1 MIKKIVYFL
10 LLNLIF
16 PINYYDDIQPI
27 FDTHCIDCHVGN
39 FPSGGLNLTSYENLM
54 NGGNSGA
61 VVIPGDHLNS
71 ILWQRIENGD
81 MPMGSDPLSGE
92 NINLIGAGT
101 QKIEFEINKLFPEI
115 KIQYIY

>member
-39 FPSGGLNLTSYENLM
+39 FPSGGLNLTSYDNLM

-61 VVIPGDHLNS
+61 VVIHGDHLNS
-71 ILWQRIENGD
+71 ILWQRIEN
-81 MPMGSDPLSGE
+81 
-92 NINLIGAGT
+92 
-101 QKIEFEINKLFPEI
+101 
-115 KIQYIY
+115 